1 MKEAQKR
8 NRYFLYKQSSP
19 VHSFILLYIIPSII
33 LHPFSTH
40 LSFIH
45 HPLHPS
51 SKLSSMI
58 NLLYIIPFL
67 NIHFKTRN
75 NFADFSTFIG
85 RFQLFLDFFPI
96 YLSVWKRSIPNYF
109 RAIIF
114 SVLFHLSIYHISIYL
129 SIYHISTYLSIYHI
143 SIYLSIYHISLY
155 LSIFLYIFFYAIFL
169 IRSVYYQCFGSLTFH
184 HVLQIIIKKQSK
196 T

>member
-19 VHSFILLYIIPSII
+19 VHSFILLYIIRSII

-67 NIHFKTRN
+67 NVHFKTRN
-75 NFADFSTFIG
+75 NFADFS
-85 RFQLFLDFFPI
+85 
-96 YLSVWKRSIPNYF
+96 SVGSNYF
-109 RAIIF
+109 QIF
-114 SVLFHLSIYHISIYL
+114 FLSIYL
-129 SIYHISTYLSIYHI
+129 SGKEASLITLELLYFLCYYHLSISYIYIFIYPSYIYIFIYLSYIYI
-143 SIYLSIYHISLY
+143 FIYLSYIFIFIYLSIHFLLCHLFNQVCL
-155 LSIFLYIFFYAIFL
+155 LSMLWQPRIPS
-169 IRSVYYQCFGSLTFH
+169 RSANH
-184 HVLQIIIKKQSK
+184 H
-196 T
+196 

>member
-67 NIHFKTRN
+67 NVHFKTRN

-114 SVLFHLSIYHISIYL
+114 SVLLSFIYLIYLYIYLSIIYLHIYLSIIYLYIYL
-129 SIYHISTYLSIYHI
+129 SIY
-143 SIYLSIYHISLY
+143 
-155 LSIFLYIFFYAIFL
+155 
-169 IRSVYYQCFGSLTFH
+169 TF
-184 HVLQIIIKKQSK
+184 SSMPSF
-196 T
+196 

>member
-19 VHSFILLYIIPSII
+19 VHSFILLYILPSII
-33 LHPFSTH
+33 L
-40 LSFIH
+40 

-58 NLLYIIPFL
+58 RLTCSIIPLKQGIILRIFL
-67 NIHFKTRN
+67 LSSVGSN
-75 NFADFSTFIG
+75 NFQIF
-85 RFQLFLDFFPI
+85 FLSI

-114 SVLFHLSIYHISIYL
+114 SVLLSFIYLSYFYIFIYLIYLYIYL
-129 SIYHISTYLSIYHI
+129 SIIYLY
-143 SIYLSIYHISLY
+143 IYLSIHFLLCHLFNQVCL
-155 LSIFLYIFFYAIFL
+155 LSMLWQPRIPS
-169 IRSVYYQCFGSLTFH
+169 RSANH
-184 HVLQIIIKKQSK
+184 H
-196 T
+196 